1 MRLQGNDARPG
12 DIGSLI
18 TPSMRQMENG
28 CLKMTIYHRGVEP
41 FNLDV
46 YKMSLNN
53 TFIKQKLCSLSY
65 KNVLGNAK
73 HNKYVFKLSVINLCM
88 IYNLLENH

>member
-1 MRLQGNDARPG
+1 MKLQGNDARPG
-12 DIGSLI
+12 DIGSMI
-18 TPSMRQMENG
+18 TPSMHQMGTG
-28 CLKMTIYHRGVEP
+28 CLMMAIYHRGVEP

-53 TFIKQKLCSLSY
+53 SFVKQKLCSLSY

-73 HNKYVFKLSVINLCM
+73 HNTYLFKLSVINLCV
-88 IYNLLENH
+88 I